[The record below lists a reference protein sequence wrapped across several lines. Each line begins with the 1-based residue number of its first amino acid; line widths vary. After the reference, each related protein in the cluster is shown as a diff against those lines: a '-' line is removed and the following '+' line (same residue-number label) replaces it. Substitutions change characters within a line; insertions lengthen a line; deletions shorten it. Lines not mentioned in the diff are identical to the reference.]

1 SLALRD
7 PRAEAIFS
15 AVIRSWYLSR
25 TSLKLGYA
33 KVDVVMTRGIGA
45 PAATA
50 VLILAVMSASE
61 GQLGF
66 SYQGYPGFPGYSGI
80 RGYPGYQGVYPGSHH
95 YHHLQPFLGYHP
107 YQGIIVVGPPGEVL
121 VPTTTVT
128 TQPVLIPLVPVTE
141 TVQRVPPP
149 HQVPPS
155 QQNPEGGGRR
165 VVYPNQVVRPR
176 VVPVHQVIRPQEK
189 ASLEGDGSSSEGRP

>member
-1 SLALRD
+1 SLAFRD

-25 TSLKLGYA
+25 TSSKLGYT
-33 KVDVVMTRGIGA
+33 KVDVVMTRGISA

-50 VLILAVMSASE
+50 ALILAVMSASE

-80 RGYPGYQGVYPGSHH
+80 RGYPGYHH
-95 YHHLQPFLGYHP
+95 YHHLQPFPGYHS

-128 TQPVLIPLVPVTE
+128 TQPVLVPLVPVTE
-141 TVQRVPPP
+141 TVQWVPSA
-149 HQVPPS
+149 HEVPPS
-155 QQNPEGGGRR
+155 QQNPEGDGRR

-176 VVPVHQVIRPQEK
+176 VVPVHQVVRPQEK
-189 ASLEGDGSSSEGRP
+189 ASVEGDGQSAEGRP